1 MLSQNKYLMLIFSV
15 CLSFTIGAILNKNV
29 HKIFESLETYLVNFE
44 RNKHHPDEQ
53 PHTCEG
59 ADVTVLGTGRDGQ
72 LIFENL
78 ILNDIQ
84 VVGFDADANR
94 VEKHLEQGRR
104 VTYEYAEDPGFWS
117 AF

>member
-1 MLSQNKYLMLIFSV
+1 MLIFSV
-15 CLSFTIGAILNKNV
+15 CLSFTIGAILNKSV

-44 RNKHHPDEQ
+44 RNKLHPDEQ

-59 ADVTVLGTGRDGQ
+59 ADVTVLATGRDGQ

-78 ILNDIQ
+78 VLNDIQ

-94 VEKHLEQGRR
+94 VDKHLEQGRR
-104 VTYEYAEDPGFWS
+104 VTYEDAEDPGFCS